1 MTMSQ
6 QKPAVRMDDR
16 TFYEAKGDAMYSVR
30 YMILQER
37 LYKRLAGLFKFTS
50 LFGGSAA
57 FAGLITASPLVTG
70 TSGLLIT
77 ASTVL
82 DFVISPEQKALQCKE
97 ARQKFQK
104 LLRKADELDI
114 AAFDRRAEKIAMLDT
129 PNIESLRIP
138 AYNDSMCERGRT
150 DFVQP
155 LSFRQRVIRAIA

>member
-1 MTMSQ
+1 MTKSNEST
-6 QKPAVRMDDR
+6 VRTDER
-16 TFYEAKGDAMYSVR
+16 TLYEAKGDAMYSVR

-37 LYKRLAGLFKFTS
+37 LYARIAGTFKFAS

-82 DFVISPEQKALQCKE
+82 DFVISPERKALQCAE
-97 ARQKFQK
+97 AKRKFQK
-104 LLRKADELDI
+104 LLRKADEMDL
-114 AAFDRRAEKIAMLDT
+114 AAFDRRAGKISMINT
-129 PNIESLRIP
+129 PHIESLRLP
-138 AYNDSMCERGRT
+138 AYNDSVRERGRA

-155 LSFRQRVIRAIA
+155 LTRQERFMKSIA